1 MLISERESFVYI
13 VLPGA
18 TEFVTAGRFRWRDI
32 DGDSIGEFV
41 YGRSYIERRDAVE
54 IDPVELRLSDRS
66 YETALLQGF
75 FGAIRD
81 AMPDDWGRRVLERR
95 IGSAQLGEFDYLEHG
110 PDDRAGALG
119 FGPAVT
125 PPPASSHFN
134 EILHLEKLQRAADM
148 IVGGEPAPT
157 GRTACEVEDLLL
169 LGTSM
174 GGARPKTQVRHDDVL
189 WIAKFGRHDD
199 RWNNPRVEHG
209 MLQLARACGLT
220 VADSRVETA
229 GGRDVLLIRRFD
241 RQLGAA
247 GLQRHRMVSALTLL
261 RVDERD
267 RDRWSYLSLADEIR
281 RIADFPEKN
290 LKELFAR
297 MCFNAAVSN
306 LDDHPRNHAA
316 IASGMRWQ
324 LSPAFDLTPF
334 PAIGHERDLAMRCG
348 LFGRRANQD
357 NLLSGHARFML
368 NKEDAKAV
376 YAQVIATVQ
385 GQWRDRMRSA
395 GVHDHDCETIAP
407 AFLPQGLS
415 YKALSQAS
423 SFEP

>member
-1 MLISERESFVYI
+1 MPSFERECFVYV

-18 TEFVTAGRFRWRDI
+18 MEFVTAGRFRWRDI
-32 DGDSIGEFV
+32 DGNSIGEFV
-41 YGRSYIERRDAVE
+41 YGRSYLERRDAVE
-54 IDPVELRLSDRS
+54 IDPVQLRLSDRV
-66 YETALLQGF
+66 YETARLQGF

-95 IGSAQLGEFDYLEHG
+95 IGGVQFLEFDYLEHG

-125 PPPASSHFN
+125 PPPANSHFN
-134 EILHLEKLQRAADM
+134 QVSHLEELQRVADV
-148 IVGGEPAPT
+148 IVAGGSALA
-157 GRTACEVEDLLL
+157 GRVACKVEELLL
-169 LGTSM
+169 LGTSI
-174 GGARPKTQVRHDDVL
+174 GGARPKTQVLHDNTL

-209 MLQLARACGLT
+209 MLRLARACGLT
-220 VADSRVETA
+220 VADSRVETV
-229 GGRDVLLIRRFD
+229 GGRDVLLVRRFD
-241 RQLGAA
+241 RQQGAA

-261 RVDERD
+261 GVDELD

-281 RIADFPEKN
+281 RVAGSPKEN
-290 LKELFAR
+290 LQELFAR

-348 LFGRRANQD
+348 LFGRRANRD

-368 NKEDAKAV
+368 NRENAAAV
-376 YAQVIATVQ
+376 FEQVMETVR

-395 GVHDHDCETIAP
+395 GVGEHDCETIAP
-407 AFLPQGLS
+407 AVLPPGLS
-415 YKALSQAS
+415 YQVTTQTS